1 MDRRAE
7 RGEATRNHLLE
18 TATRLFTERGYD
30 HTPIELVIS
39 EAGVSRGALYHHF
52 PSKVAL
58 FDAALDAVQAR
69 VAVAV
74 RDAARSAVT
83 PLGALRAGCAA
94 WLDLAR
100 DPVVRRIVIL
110 DAPGVVGWQRWR
122 EVDLRHSLGAVRV
135 SLRRLAGE
143 GRLPAQLVD
152 VHAHVVLAAM
162 TELALLIAQSDD
174 VERESARADAAL
186 SRLLEG
192 LFGAAQR

>member
-1 MDRRAE
+1 MDGRVE
-7 RGEATRNHLLE
+7 RGEATRAHLLE

-39 EAGVSRGALYHHF
+39 EAQVSRGALYHHF

-83 PLGALRAGCAA
+83 PLGALHAGCAA

-100 DPVVRRIVIL
+100 DPVVRRIVLL
-110 DAPGVVGWQRWR
+110 DAPGVVGWRRWR
-122 EVDLRHSLGAVRV
+122 EIDLRHSLGAVRV
-135 SLRRLAGE
+135 SLRRLASE
-143 GRLPAQLVD
+143 GRLAPQLID
-152 VHAHVVLAAM
+152 VHAHVLLAAM
-162 TELALLIAQSDD
+162 TELALLIAEAADAD
-174 VERESARADAAL
+174 REAEHADAAL
-186 SRLLEG
+186 NRLLEG